1 VQKLFTGGPPESACG
16 SVTFVYV
23 VAEKKGRT
31 RVPIRR
37 KGSTESNP
45 EVFFAYSADQPL
57 VAETMRNAA
66 ERIARRS
73 RVPTITWEVLSVEG
87 QLVVPEVLR
96 TIDQVKVVVA
106 EVGSLNSNVL
116 FEVGYALSR
125 GKYVMLCI
133 DETDNDATRNWRELG
148 VLGGVGYTG
157 YGGSSE
163 EFAVKFETLRPD
175 LKKSRL
181 WEDLLVTGGVS
192 PREPRS
198 LFYMESGLRGDA
210 ERSLDRVL
218 LRRSNLS
225 VIDVSSDE
233 SGLAPLSWYSVRVYR
248 SSAALVHLRGPAR
261 TRAKIHNARASL
273 LAGMAAGLDLP
284 LLMVADD
291 SYIVPFDYRDMLL
304 SYHTAR
310 QLTEVTD
317 AWLNALPT
325 PGAAGNGRTTG
336 RRELAAELPVRRFG
350 EYVAENEQD
359 ELAEYFVQTGEYDSV
374 LASQSAVFV
383 GRKGTGKT
391 ANMLRASE
399 ELGADRRNLVVV
411 IKPSGYELES
421 MLEVLSRLPR
431 RDLAEYLLDS
441 LWRYLL
447 YTEIAYAAKREAENR
462 PAGIA
467 SGSPMDALRAYLDS
481 EAFPSSPDFAVRLEG
496 VIASM
501 VDDITTLPTGV
512 ADFQAWVTSKLHSRQ
527 VLELRDLTGH
537 ALKDKSRVAIFIDN
551 LDKAWE
557 RDADRELQSR
567 LILGLLTAVGKV
579 ERELRKGTSWN
590 ESITASLAVF
600 LRADIFDV
608 VRQHAREPD
617 KITTLEVKWN
627 DPELLARIIEDRYV
641 AQRGEGTQPA
651 SLWADLFCPSVR
663 GKDTRSYLLTRSL
676 PRPRDL
682 VYLCNSAI
690 LTATNRRHQR
700 IEPEDIESAE
710 LQYSSFAFDAL
721 LVEGSTNEELD
732 NVLFEFAGSA
742 PLITQDE
749 ALALI
754 SRAAVTTTREEI
766 FSKLLRANFL
776 GLEVADN
783 IFEYI
788 SDDRSERRA
797 SVLSRRLTGVRGA
810 PSRVT
815 VHPAFRPYLG
825 IAD

>member
-1 VQKLFTGGPPESACG
+1 MPT
-16 SVTFVYV
+16 
-23 VAEKKGRT
+23 
-31 RVPIRR
+31 RR
-37 KGSTESNP
+37 KSVAATDP
-45 EVFFAYSADQPL
+45 EVFFAYGADPPL
-57 VAETMRNAA
+57 VAETMRRAA
-66 ERIARRS
+66 ERVAQRTRLS
-73 RVPTITWEVLSVEG
+73 TTTWEQLAVDG
-87 QLVVPEVLR
+87 RLVVPEMLR
-96 TIDQVKVVVA
+96 TIDEVKVLVA
-106 EVGSLNSNVL
+106 DVGSLNSNVL
-116 FEVGYALSR
+116 FEVGYAISR
-125 GKYVMLCI
+125 AKYVLLCL
-133 DETDNDATRNWRELG
+133 DETDTEATRNWRELG
-148 VLGGVGYTG
+148 VLNGIGYTN
-157 YGGSSE
+157 YGGSSDE
-163 EFAVKFETLRPD
+163 LASKFDEIRPD

-192 PREPRS
+192 PREPRT
-198 LFYMESGLRGDA
+198 LFYMMSGLRGDA
-210 ERSLDRVL
+210 ERSLDRLL

-225 VIDVSSDE
+225 VIDVSGDE
-233 SGLAPLSWYSVRVYR
+233 SGLAPLSWFSVRVYR

-261 TRAKIHNARASL
+261 TRARIHNARANL

-284 LLMVADD
+284 ILMVADE
-291 SYIVPFDYRDMLL
+291 SFVPPFDYRDLL
-304 SYHTAR
+304 LLYGTAR
-310 QLTEVTD
+310 QLSDATD
-317 AWLNALPT
+317 KWLNGLPT
-325 PGAAGNGRTTG
+325 PGAAGTGRVIG

-359 ELAEYFVQTGEYDSV
+359 QLADYFVETGEYESV

-399 ELGADRRNLVVV
+399 ELGSDRRNLVVV

-421 MLEVLSRLPR
+421 MLEVLGKLPR
-431 RDLAEYLLDS
+431 RDLADYLLDS

-447 YTEIAYAAKREAENR
+447 YTEIAFAATREAESR

-481 EAFPSSPDFAVRLEG
+481 GAFPGNPDFAVRLEG
-496 VIASM
+496 IIASM
-501 VDDITTLPTGV
+501 VEDSDDLPAGV
-512 ADFQAWVTSKLHSRQ
+512 ADFQAWVMSKLHSRE
-527 VLELRDLTGH
+527 LAELRVLAGH
-537 ALKDKSRVAIFIDN
+537 ALSDKARIAVFIDN

-567 LILGLLTAVGKV
+567 LILGLLSAVGKA
-579 ERELRKGTSWN
+579 ERELRRESSWN
-590 ESITASLAVF
+590 KSVGVTLAVF

-641 AQRGEGTQPA
+641 AQRGEGTEAA

-700 IEPEDIESAE
+700 IEAEDVESAE
-710 LQYSSFAFDAL
+710 LEYSSFAFDAL

-732 NVLFEFAGSA
+732 SVLFEFAGSA
-742 PLITQDE
+742 SSMPQEE
-749 ALALI
+749 AMALI
-754 SRAAVTTTREEI
+754 ARVATSTSPNAI

-776 GLEVADN
+776 GLEVNDD

-797 SVLSRRLTGVRGA
+797 SVLSRRLADGRGESA
-810 PSRVT
+810 RVT